1 MAGGTLDGMVA
12 TIDAAGRIVVP
23 KALREALGLKAGTRL
38 EVTERDGAIVIQPA
52 PVAMR
57 LVRRPEGPVIE
68 PEEPLPTL
76 TAVEVRAILESGR
89 R

>member
-1 MAGGTLDGMVA
+1 MVA

-23 KALREALGLKAGTRL
+23 KALRDALGLKAGTRL
-38 EVTERDGAIVIQPA
+38 EVTERDGTILMQPA
-52 PVAMR
+52 AVPMR
-57 LVRRPEGPVIE
+57 LVDRAGGPVIE

-76 TAVEVRAILESGR
+76 TADEVRAILESGR